1 MSDRANLATLR
12 KCCRM
17 SRRTESLT
25 PMAPLSAAKR
35 PTLLE
40 LDGGVWIQRERRFMP
55 DRMVDTTH
63 EQRQG
68 GD

>member
-1 MSDRANLATLR
+1 
-12 KCCRM
+12 
-17 SRRTESLT
+17 
-25 PMAPLSAAKR
+25 MAPLSAAKR